1 MEAKDFNVT
10 KDDIEKVFYGES
22 YYRTLDLLEKA
33 RRLVPI
39 GDESKAH
46 YLLTLI
52 EFVDGL
58 INGDEIT
65 ELTTRTYMS
74 NMAKDALEKIVH
86 DVHER
91 TLEVFLEQRATLQ
104 KEVSSLSNRKEGL
117 TSQVEDLETRKSDL
131 LEQTSSLGIEVAT
144 LKKALEDLRQNGFKE
159 AEIEVQAKSKELKD
173 EIARME
179 ETKKG
184 LESYLDDL
192 KKSVSSYNSVID
204 SLTKGTEEVVW
215 EKVKDNDPIYGIT
228 GNNMGVYIQN
238 LKKEY
243 MRKTGCSE
251 NDCTTVF
258 NTNALGLE
266 TLYILMKKID
276 PDLTLGYI
284 LTMDEDDLYE
294 GDVSRRNSL
303 IKAVEVLKLPVYQ
316 PKRENI
322 DAYSLKPEAVPTNI
336 NVMLRELYLQRTLA
350 EEMTKRQIVEAEMRS
365 VLNVLMAVAPKDYDF
380 SSLSSMYSSLDSNFS
395 SLIDSPGLKLNNP
408 NL

>member
-1 MEAKDFNVT
+1 MESKDFSVT

-74 NMAKDALEKIVH
+74 NMAKDSLEKIVH

-104 KEVSSLSNRKEGL
+104 KEVSSLSNSKEGL
-117 TSQVEDLETRKSDL
+117 TSQVEDLEQRKSSL
-131 LEQTSSLGIEVAT
+131 LEQTSSLGIEVAQ
-144 LKKALEDLRQNGFKE
+144 LKKELADLKQNGFKE
-159 AEIEVQAKSKELKD
+159 AEVQVQARRQELKD

-204 SLTKGTEEVVW
+204 SLAKGTEEVVW

-251 NDCTTVF
+251 KDCTTAF
-258 NTNALGLE
+258 NTNALVLE
-266 TLYILMKKID
+266 TLYYLMKRID

-322 DAYSLKPEAVPTNI
+322 DAYILKPKTVPTNI

-350 EEMTKRQIVEAEMRS
+350 EEMTKRQIVEAELRS

-380 SSLSSMYSSLDSNFS
+380 SSLSSMYSSLDSDFS